1 MWTYGAN
8 VDYIGCTFKGKGK
21 FLHVYNEGLEA
32 KTINIINNKTFKIGG
47 YYVTSNEFKQLV
59 SYRVR

>member
-1 MWTYGAN
+1 MLIASSYVKAESPKELTSHWGP
-8 VDYIGCTFKGKGK
+8 K
-21 FLHVYNEGLEA
+21 A

-47 YYVTSNEFKQLV
+47 YYVTSNEFKELV